1 MLEPDVTITDYLLS
15 LMCAIFAWWCWCQ
28 RADAW
33 RWYVMFFI
41 TLSLASLFGGT
52 VHGFIPSGWWSDVL
66 WCGVLLSL
74 GGTAVAMWGI
84 ATTLTC
90 RHETTRRVMWVV
102 AVLGLI
108 YAAVVIGGVREFAVS
123 IVAYLPAAI
132 GMLVAYVRHLQH
144 PGHWQWGIV
153 GVLLTFVAAG
163 VQVGQVALHPQWFNH
178 NALYHLIQ
186 AIALFGIA
194 RAAGEKVITWGNHAA
209 GQ

>member
-15 LMCAIFAWWCWCQ
+15 LACAGFAGWCW
-28 RADAW
+28 RRHADAH
-33 RWYVMFFI
+33 RWYVVFFI

-52 VHGFIPSGWWSDVL
+52 VHGFITSGPWSELL

-84 ATTLTC
+84 TTALGFSPAIA
-90 RHETTRRVMWVV
+90 RWMMGAVV
-102 AVLGLI
+102 LLALL
-108 YAAVVIGGVREFAVS
+108 YLSVVIGGLREFGLA
-123 IVAYLPAAI
+123 IMAYLPPAI
-132 GMLVAYVRHLQH
+132 GMLVVYVRHRHH
-144 PGHWQWGIV
+144 PGAWWSGII

-163 VQVGQVALHPQWFNH
+163 VQVGEIALHPTWFNH

-186 AIALFGIA
+186 VMALFGIA
-194 RAAGEKVITWGNHAA
+194 RAAGGRITGGFHAA